1 MSREL
6 PQSVP
11 QNARHTFASALPFF
25 YGYVMMMVAMLVQIC
40 TSPGQTFAFSAF
52 TQPLTES
59 LNLSDSRLAFA
70 YMLGTLAAA
79 FPLSAVGPLSDRF
92 GIRNVTLIAVVAL
105 AGACF
110 VAANVTGFYS
120 LLLAFFLLRFLGQ
133 GALSLLSG
141 NAISMWFRSKIG
153 RVSAIMSIGTGLAFA
168 WIPTLLSQSI
178 EDTGWRETYRFIGW
192 LTLGVMIP
200 VIWILFCNRPEDL
213 GQRVDAT
220 TPDETD
226 DNSGKQ
232 PSTPNQNTSP
242 SDGLTLRAALR
253 DRSYYILGSCNI
265 VWAMTGT
272 GVVFYLY
279 KVCAEHGH
287 DPAVGSAVLKTFG
300 LAMLTM
306 QLLGGIV
313 ADFLRPN
320 RLLACGMLML
330 LSALTLITLFHGIF
344 AFHGYALLFGGGQG
358 LLLSV
363 GSVVWVRYYGREH
376 LGVIRGTVWCLTV
389 AGSGCGPLI
398 MGVCNDLTGSFGDA
412 LAAFAWIMLPVTIV
426 APLALPPAKFS
437 SEASSGL
444 LK

>member
-6 PQSVP
+6 PQP
-11 QNARHTFASALPFF
+11 LPRNLRQTFASALPFF
-25 YGYVMMMVAMLVQIC
+25 YGYVMMLVAMLVQIC

-59 LNLSDSRLAFA
+59 LTLSDSRLAFA

-79 FPLSAVGPLSDRF
+79 FPLFAVGPLSDRF
-92 GIRNVTLIAVVAL
+92 GIRHVTLVCVAAL
-105 AGACF
+105 AAACF
-110 VAANVTGFYS
+110 VAANATGFYS
-120 LLLAFFLLRFLGQ
+120 LLLSFFLLRFLGQ

-168 WIPTLLSQSI
+168 WVPSLLSQSI
-178 EDTGWRETYRFIGW
+178 EDVGWRDTYRYTGW
-192 LTLGVMIP
+192 LTLAVMIP
-200 VIWILFCNRPEDL
+200 VIWLLFCNKPEDVD
-213 GQRVDAT
+213 QRVDAAD
-220 TPDETD
+220 PDRNGVSPSD
-226 DNSGKQ
+226 QPQASG
-232 PSTPNQNTSP
+232 PSRSP

-253 DRSYYILGSCNI
+253 NRSYYILGGCNI

-287 DPAVGSAVLKTFG
+287 DPTVGSAVLRTFG

-313 ADFLRPN
+313 ADFLRLN
-320 RLLACGMLML
+320 RLLAFGMLML
-330 LSALTLITLFHGIF
+330 LSALTLITVFHNVL
-344 AFHGYALLFGGGQG
+344 ALHGYAVLFGGGQG

-363 GSVVWVRYYGREH
+363 GSVVWVRYYGRER

-426 APLALPPAKFS
+426 APLALPPPKFS
-437 SEASSGL
+437 GEAGSGMP
-444 LK
+444 K